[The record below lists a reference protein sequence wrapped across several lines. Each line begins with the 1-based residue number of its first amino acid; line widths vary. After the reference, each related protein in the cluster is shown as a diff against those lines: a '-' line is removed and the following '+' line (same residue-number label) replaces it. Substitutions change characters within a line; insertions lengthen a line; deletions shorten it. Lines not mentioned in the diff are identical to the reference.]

1 MQRHTNLKLMLG
13 VAALTTLFG
22 ATSVYAQAGKDAS
35 GMSKENQAGQM
46 NSSGQSGTSNAASSS
61 GSSGAADTASG
72 SGKSASGKAL
82 SKSDQNMMRDMA
94 YANLSEIEAAKVA
107 QSQSNNDQVKTFAKK
122 MIDDHT
128 QAQQEL
134 TQLAQSKGVTLPT
147 EPDHKH
153 MAEVKKMSAM
163 QGDKF
168 DKMYMQQGGMTD
180 HRDTHRLLSK
190 VQQSAS
196 DPDLKAL
203 ATKMTPIVDQHMTMA
218 QDIHSGKGS
227 ASGASGTSGT
237 GAAGSTK

>member
-35 GMSKENQAGQM
+35 GMSKESQAGQM
-46 NSSGQSGTSNAASSS
+46 NSSGQSGTSGAASSS
-61 GSSGAADTASG
+61 GSSGTADTASG

-163 QGDKF
+163 QGDK
-168 DKMYMQQGGMTD
+168 MYIQQGGMTD

-218 QDIHSGKGS
+218 QDIHSGKSS